1 MKISK
6 LCLSL
11 AFAASLASA
20 HLVASAQV
28 VETRPTTQTPTP
40 GLIATPQLT
49 SDQLASASSYPT
61 GQCTWGAK
69 VLAPWAGPYWGN
81 GGQWSQSARNAG
93 FEVSAVPKVGAIACW
108 QDGGYGHVAVV
119 THVEHS
125 QRIQVQ
131 ESNYNHQQ
139 YIANFRGWFD
149 PTAARLGTVSYIYPL
164 T

>member
-11 AFAASLASA
+11 ALASSLAAS
-20 HLVASAQV
+20 HLIASAQV
-28 VETRPTTQTPTP
+28 IDVSPKTHTPTVNP
-40 GLIATPQLT
+40 EPQISSAQLT
-49 SDQLASASSYPT
+49 GASSYPT

-69 VLAPWAGPYWGN
+69 VLAPWAGSYWGN
-81 GGQWSQSARNAG
+81 GAQWAQSAKAVG
-93 FEVSAVPKVGAIACW
+93 FQVSDIPKVGAIACW

-149 PTAARLGTVSYIYPL
+149 PTAAHLGSVRYIYPI